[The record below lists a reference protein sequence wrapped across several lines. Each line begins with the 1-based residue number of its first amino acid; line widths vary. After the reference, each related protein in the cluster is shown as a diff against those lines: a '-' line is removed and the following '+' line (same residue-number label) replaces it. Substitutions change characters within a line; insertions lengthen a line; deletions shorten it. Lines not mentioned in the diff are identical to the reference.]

1 MKILWEGAAGEAVRR
16 LQDALI
22 ELGLLDGEADGR
34 FGPDTRAAVE
44 AFQRERGLPA
54 DGLAGPQ
61 TLRALGLADAPAARG
76 VTRSPAP
83 RGAATVERDRVFI
96 SYSHRD
102 AKWLERL
109 QVHLKPL
116 VRQGLVDSWD
126 DTRIEAGE
134 DWADEIRSAL
144 DRTRAA
150 VLLLSADFMASDYI
164 AKHELPAIL
173 DAARSDGAVV
183 LPVNVSP
190 CILGELGAIQAVNP
204 PSRPLIDLRTGDRER
219 VWMDVVESITAALND

>member
-83 RGAATVERDRVFI
+83 R
-96 SYSHRD
+96 
-102 AKWLERL
+102 
-109 QVHLKPL
+109 
-116 VRQGLVDSWD
+116 
-126 DTRIEAGE
+126 
-134 DWADEIRSAL
+134 
-144 DRTRAA
+144 
-150 VLLLSADFMASDYI
+150 
-164 AKHELPAIL
+164 
-173 DAARSDGAVV
+173 
-183 LPVNVSP
+183 
-190 CILGELGAIQAVNP
+190 
-204 PSRPLIDLRTGDRER
+204 RPR
-219 VWMDVVESITAALND
+219 